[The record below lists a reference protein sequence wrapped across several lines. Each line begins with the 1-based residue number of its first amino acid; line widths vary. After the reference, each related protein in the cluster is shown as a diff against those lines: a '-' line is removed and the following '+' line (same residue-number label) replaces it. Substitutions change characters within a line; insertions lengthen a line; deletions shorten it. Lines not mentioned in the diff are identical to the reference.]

1 MYTKKEL
8 CIKLVIYKNWTEMH
22 GQQDMKSNTAIYLHI
37 YISLAHTNK
46 HTRLQS
52 GQSKT
57 SNKCT
62 VPYCT
67 ANIY

>member
-46 HTRLQS
+46 HTRL
-52 GQSKT
+52 
-57 SNKCT
+57 
-62 VPYCT
+62 
-67 ANIY
+67 